1 MKINKKSKILIVG
14 SKDKFAL
21 EYIYY
26 KTFKH
31 LNFNVEFLNIQK
43 SISNRLAAKT
53 KLFFSGINY
62 FFLQKKILNFFRN
75 KKKKYNLIIF
85 FKSIFLDQKIL
96 KNIKLINGNGLII
109 NIFPDDPFNIRNPVI
124 SNSKFLK
131 SINSF
136 DVFCIWSHKI
146 KRNLDLKFNIKTIYL
161 PFGYDS
167 LNKIKYVNYNKKK
180 KQINFI
186 GTFDKN
192 RQQIL
197 RGINVKINKII
208 YGGNWKRFKTH
219 NFNNCIIG
227 KHIYGK
233 NKNKIMNE
241 SAISLNILRNQNFTS
256 HNMKTFEIPSN
267 NGLMLTTRSKEQ
279 SIFFKENKYCFM
291 YSSKKEL
298 NKKINYIIKN
308 PKRAAIVRKN
318 GFKQV
323 KKHSYINRV
332 KDLVKEL
339 NS

>member
-180 KQINFI
+180 K
-186 GTFDKN
+186 T
-192 RQQIL
+192 
-197 RGINVKINKII
+197 NKF
-208 YGGNWKRFKTH
+208 YWHF
-219 NFNNCIIG
+219 
-227 KHIYGK
+227 
-233 NKNKIMNE
+233 
-241 SAISLNILRNQNFTS
+241 
-256 HNMKTFEIPSN
+256 
-267 NGLMLTTRSKEQ
+267 
-279 SIFFKENKYCFM
+279 
-291 YSSKKEL
+291 
-298 NKKINYIIKN
+298 
-308 PKRAAIVRKN
+308 
-318 GFKQV
+318 
-323 KKHSYINRV
+323 
-332 KDLVKEL
+332 
-339 NS
+339 